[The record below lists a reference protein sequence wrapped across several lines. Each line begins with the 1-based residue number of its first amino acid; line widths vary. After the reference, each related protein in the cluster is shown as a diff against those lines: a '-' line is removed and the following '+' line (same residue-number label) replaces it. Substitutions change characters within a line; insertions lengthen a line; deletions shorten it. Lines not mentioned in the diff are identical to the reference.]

1 MKAKNSNILKKTIK
15 IASFTCV
22 ALGGAALVASG
33 AALKAL
39 TEGAKY
45 MKNTVQKILEEGS
58 ETEAVNEAV
67 TEEAVFAEE
76 TVAEESSAT
85 EESCDQV

>member
-22 ALGGAALVASG
+22 ALGGTALVASG

-45 MKNTVQKILEEGS
+45 MKNTVQKIIKEDA
-58 ETEAVNEAV
+58 EAVNEVVAV
-67 TEEAVFAEE
+67 EE
-76 TVAEESSAT
+76 TVAAEEPAVT
-85 EESCDQV
+85 EDSCYTA